1 MDRFINFRGAR
12 TKYEQ
17 YLNDAKA
24 EKKATESSRKRK
36 VVLEEVKAQ
45 KTKKIKLEKTVESLE
60 NEAGS
65 LFLEAEKKKNF
76 HTLSKANALK
86 AKARSVK
93 SEDLSA
99 VNQSLVDLEKELQS
113 IID

>member
-12 TKYEQ
+12 TRYEQ

-45 KTKKIKLEKTVESLE
+45 KAKKIKLEKTVESLE
-60 NEAGS
+60 NEADS
-65 LFLEAEKKKNF
+65 LFLEAERNKIFIPCQKPM
-76 HTLSKANALK
+76 L
-86 AKARSVK
+86 
-93 SEDLSA
+93 
-99 VNQSLVDLEKELQS
+99 
-113 IID
+113 